1 MGEALAG
8 RQLGKKAM
16 LIGIIA
22 HSLPDID
29 FISSLWLNTADHLLA
44 HRGLTHSIFFVL
56 LVSPVLAI
64 LAKQKFKKESLSYGK
79 WLTIFV
85 VPMALHILLDAF
97 NNYGVGWFEP
107 FSSQRISFNI
117 IYVADPFFSILPGIA
132 TAMLIIIK
140 QGKKTRQFWW
150 KAGLSFSFL
159 YLFYCSINKININ
172 SKVEKLLDSQSIS
185 AKRFI
190 TTPAPLQNWLWFVA
204 AQTDS
209 GYYTGYVSVFDSKQN
224 TPLYYFP
231 QNKSLL
237 NSVTNKEEAEK
248 LIQFSQ
254 GYYTLEKHADTILFN
269 DLRFGQVT
277 GWYDPKQRFAFY
289 FYLQPEMDNT
299 LAVQRGRFAN
309 WNRKTFRSF
318 IQRIKGN

>member
-1 MGEALAG
+1 
-8 RQLGKKAM
+8 
-16 LIGIIA
+16 
-22 HSLPDID
+22 
-29 FISSLWLNTADHLLA
+29 
-44 HRGLTHSIFFVL
+44 
-56 LVSPVLAI
+56 
-64 LAKQKFKKESLSYGK
+64 
-79 WLTIFV
+79 
-85 VPMALHILLDAF
+85 
-97 NNYGVGWFEP
+97 
-107 FSSQRISFNI
+107 
-117 IYVADPFFSILPGIA
+117 
-132 TAMLIIIK
+132 
-140 QGKKTRQFWW
+140 
-150 KAGLSFSFL
+150 
-159 YLFYCSINKININ
+159 
-172 SKVEKLLDSQSIS
+172 
-185 AKRFI
+185 
-190 TTPAPLQNWLWFVA
+190 VA

-224 TPLYYFP
+224 TSLYYFS

-248 LIQFSQ
+248 LIKFSQ

-289 FYLQPEMDNT
+289 FYLQPKMDNT